1 MTDLFV
7 DPGYS
12 PYVYDYV
19 PESSV
24 PDNIWSPGYDY
35 NWDPLNIDGPDST
48 SSVPDNIWSPGYDYN
63 WDPLNIDG
71 PDSADSSGYDY
82 TTEDSTAE

>member
-1 MTDLFV
+1 MTDLLV

-12 PYVYDYV
+12 PYVYDPYV

-35 NWDPLNIDGPDST
+35 NWDPLNIEGPDS
-48 SSVPDNIWSPGYDYN
+48 SD
-63 WDPLNIDG
+63 
-71 PDSADSSGYDY
+71 SGYDY
-82 TTEDSTAE
+82 TSDSAE